1 MPELPEVESA
11 RAVIERS
18 ALHRRIKDVDDTD
31 SWVCRPHTAG
41 ELRDA
46 LVGHQLRAARR
57 RGKSIWCEV
66 TGGAPVLGIHLGMSG
81 RVHVSR
87 KGQDDDEGGDYV
99 GTGVPGTSNAVKPEW
114 DRFKLVFAD
123 GGSLRLFDKRRLGRV
138 RLDPDIDALG
148 PDAGEVGLAEFREL
162 LGRSRAPVKARLLD
176 QHAIAGVGNL
186 LADEALWQAAVPPG
200 VPADGLDRDQT
211 EALHRKLRVAI
222 RHAIQK
228 GGVHTGEIIDHRK
241 AGDHCPRCGAPMR
254 RTVAGGRTTWACSA
268 EQPAP

>member
-1 MPELPEVESA
+1 VPELPEVESA

-99 GTGVPGTSNAVKPEW
+99 GTGVPGASNAVKPEW

-241 AGDHCPRCGAPMR
+241 AGDHCPRCGAPMQR
-254 RTVAGGRTTWACSA
+254 ATVGGRTTWFCSK
-268 EQPAP
+268 EQG